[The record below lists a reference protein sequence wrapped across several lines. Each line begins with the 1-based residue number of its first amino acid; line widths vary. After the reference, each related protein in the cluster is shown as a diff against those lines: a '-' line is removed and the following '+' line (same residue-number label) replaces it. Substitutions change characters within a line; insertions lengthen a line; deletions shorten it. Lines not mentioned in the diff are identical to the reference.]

1 MKKII
6 TPPKYCSN

>member
-6 TPPKYCSN
+6 TLVIELLF

>member
-6 TPPKYCSN
+6 TKASR